1 MGSTHMVD
9 HANSYDHYDSLFCV
23 GPHHERE
30 LRRRELLAGLR
41 ERHLFHYGYH
51 RLEEL
56 LHQAQARPT
65 APPAA
70 VPTVLVAPTWGDDSI
85 FNRCGRVLLQE
96 LLEAGLQVIMR
107 PHYHTRRLSPQVL
120 DELIREFSP
129 HPRFEVVE
137 RMGESDSLFRS
148 DLLVSDWSAMAIE
161 YALGLEKPV
170 LFIDLPRRIRNPDW
184 QDWQLE
190 PFESAIRAQV
200 GAVLD
205 PAQLAQAPAAIR
217 RLLDNPGAHAQRVR
231 ELRRQVVY
239 NPQGC
244 AAPGAREI
252 ARLADANRA
261 NAGRAARAHG

>member
-1 MGSTHMVD
+1 
-9 HANSYDHYDSLFCV
+9 
-23 GPHHERE
+23 
-30 LRRRELLAGLR
+30 
-41 ERHLFHYGYH
+41 
-51 RLEEL
+51 
-56 LHQAQARPT
+56 
-65 APPAA
+65 
-70 VPTVLVAPTWGDDSI
+70 
-85 FNRCGRVLLQE
+85 
-96 LLEAGLQVIMR
+96 
-107 PHYHTRRLSPQVL
+107 
-120 DELIREFSP
+120 
-129 HPRFEVVE
+129 
-137 RMGESDSLFRS
+137 MGESDSLFRS